1 MTDPIPPQ
9 AALLNT
15 LCAVNLSQAIYVAAR
30 LQVAD
35 SLVDGPREV
44 TDLAARLDVHAPSL
58 RRLLRSL
65 AGVGIFT
72 EVEPG
77 VVGNTPQSDT
87 LRADAPGSM
96 RDLVLWVGDEAHW
109 RTWTGLLTSVRTGE
123 PAWEGVHGTDIFEY
137 LTTGDP
143 DLGAVFQR
151 AMTSFASAVTPL
163 IATTYTYPSEGVV
176 VDVGGGYGHVLD
188 AILLATPTARGV
200 LFELPAVADAARPVV
215 AATDTGDRV
224 DVVGGDFLTGPIPA
238 GDVYVLKHVLHD
250 WDDNSARVILGN
262 IREAMAPDARIVIAE
277 TVLPDGD
284 TPHFGK
290 TEDLEMLVMAGGVER
305 SESEFRALAESADL
319 EVARIIATPS
329 LISLVELTTPQR

>member
-1 MTDPIPPQ
+1 MTDDLPPQ

-30 LQVAD
+30 LEVAD
-35 SLVDGPREV
+35 HLAGGPRAVAE
-44 TDLAARLDVHAPSL
+44 LATELGVHGPSL

-77 VVGNTPQSDT
+77 IVANTPQSDA

-109 RTWTGLLTSVRTGE
+109 RTWTGLLESVRTGA

-137 LTTGDP
+137 LTSDDP
-143 DLGAVFQR
+143 ELGAVFQR

-163 IATTYTYPSEGVV
+163 IAAAYDYPPDGVV

-188 AILLATPTARGV
+188 AILQATPGARGV

-215 AATDTGDRV
+215 AATATGDRV
-224 DVVGGDFLTGPIPA
+224 EVVAGDFLGNPVPA

-250 WDDNSARVILGN
+250 WDDDGARRILSA
-262 IREAMAPDARIVIAE
+262 IRDGMPPDARIVVVE

-305 SESEFRALAESADL
+305 SESEFRALARAADL
-319 EVARIIATPS
+319 EVSRIIPTPS
-329 LISLVELTTPQR
+329 LISLVEITTPRR

>member
-1 MTDPIPPQ
+1 MTDPLPPQ

-35 SLVDGPREV
+35 SLADGPRAV
-44 TDLAARLDVHAPSL
+44 TDLAAGLDVHAPSL

-65 AGVGIFT
+65 GGVGIFT

-77 VVGNTPQSDT
+77 VVGNTLQSDA

-143 DLGAVFQR
+143 ELGAVFQR

-163 IATTYTYPSEGVV
+163 IAAAYTYPSEGVV

-250 WDDNSARVILGN
+250 WDDDSARVILSN
-262 IREAMAPDARIVIAE
+262 IRDVMPPDGRIVIAE

-284 TPHFGK
+284 APHFGK

-329 LISLVELTTPQR
+329 LISLVEITTPQR

>member
-1 MTDPIPPQ
+1 MTDALPPQ

-15 LCAVNLSQAIYVAAR
+15 LCAVNLSQAVYVAAR
-30 LQVAD
+30 LEVAD
-35 SLVDGPREV
+35 HLAGGPREV
-44 TDLAARLDVHAPSL
+44 SDLAAELDVHAPSL

-77 VVGNTPQSDT
+77 IVGNTPQSDA
-87 LRADAPGSM
+87 LRADVPGSV

-109 RTWTGLLTSVRTGE
+109 RTWTGLLESVRTGA

-137 LTTGDP
+137 LTASDP
-143 DLGAVFQR
+143 ELGAVFQR

-163 IATTYTYPSEGVV
+163 IATSYAYPPHGVV

-188 AILLATPTARGV
+188 AILLATPGARGV
-200 LFELPAVADAARPVV
+200 LFELPAVADAAGPVV

-224 DVVGGDFLTGPIPA
+224 DVVAGDFLTGPLPP

-250 WDDNSARVILGN
+250 WDDDSARVILSN
-262 IREAMAPDARIVIAE
+262 VREAMAPGACIVIAE

-305 SESEFRALAESADL
+305 SESEFRALARSADL
-319 EVARIIATPS
+319 EVSRIIATPS